1 MAHSTQHTAHGKL
14 GKKVQAGQ
22 GRGTVRVL
30 PAVLTCLSWVIN
42 GFIHLDEGAC
52 ASPADQDFLLFICT
66 EVLAIG
72 DAQVD
77 SAHLLAACRLR
88 DLGHKRGA
96 TRLAGSRRGQDGIRA
111 VLFSLL
117 LLHHEASLFSVLL

>member
-1 MAHSTQHTAHGKL
+1 MAHSTQHTAHRKL
-14 GKKVQAGQ
+14 GKMSRQVKAGEL
-22 GRGTVRVL
+22 L
-30 PAVLTCLSWVIN
+30 PVVLTHLSWVIN
-42 GFIHLDEGAC
+42 GFIRLNKGAG

-96 TRLAGSRRGQDGIRA
+96 IRLSGSRRGQDGIRA
-111 VLFSLL
+111 VLLSLL
-117 LLHHEASLFSVLL
+117 LLHHEASLFVLF